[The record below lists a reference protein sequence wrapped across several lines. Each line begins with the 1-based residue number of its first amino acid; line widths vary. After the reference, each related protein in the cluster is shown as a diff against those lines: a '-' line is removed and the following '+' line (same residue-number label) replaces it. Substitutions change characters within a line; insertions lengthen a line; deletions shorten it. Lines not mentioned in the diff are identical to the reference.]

1 MVSITQIKNK
11 LPEEF
16 MDNLY
21 EMFSPGTVD
30 NILRGIAE
38 KRFTTLRVN
47 NLKYNIQDLMK
58 YFKEEN
64 IKFEIYK
71 DEEIT
76 GAEVTTLI
84 NKAINSN
91 QQNEIEKDKKGR
103 YIDNETNS
111 INIDI
116 KFIDDDVTYNIEKIY
131 NNGMDKFLTYY
142 RDIKFKCVDVQ
153 YHDKTQKI
161 KYMLFEQITQ

>member
-1 MVSITQIKNK
+1 MKKIAIFLLIIIGIVSTISY
-11 LPEEF
+11 
-16 MDNLY
+16 LY
-21 EMFSPGTVD
+21 LNSI
-30 NILRGIAE
+30 NNQRIAQ
-38 KRFTTLRVN
+38 K
-47 NLKYNIQDLMK
+47 
-58 YFKEEN
+58 EN
-64 IKFEIYK
+64 ITFEIYK

-116 KFIDDDVTYNIEKIY
+116 KFIDNDVTYNIEKIY

>member
-1 MVSITQIKNK
+1 MMKKIAIFLLIIIGIVSTISY
-11 LPEEF
+11 
-16 MDNLY
+16 LY
-21 EMFSPGTVD
+21 LNSI
-30 NILRGIAE
+30 NNQRIAQ
-38 KRFTTLRVN
+38 K
-47 NLKYNIQDLMK
+47 
-58 YFKEEN
+58 EN

-76 GAEVTTLI
+76 GAKVTTLI

-91 QQNEIEKDKKGR
+91 QQNEVEKDKKGR
-103 YIDNETNS
+103 YVDNATNS

-116 KFIDDDVTYNIEKIY
+116 KFIDDDATYNIEKIY

-153 YHDKTQKI
+153 YHVKHKRLNI
-161 KYMLFEQITQ
+161 CCLNKLRNKN

>member
-1 MVSITQIKNK
+1 MKKIAIFLLIIIGIVSTISY
-11 LPEEF
+11 
-16 MDNLY
+16 LY
-21 EMFSPGTVD
+21 LNSI
-30 NILRGIAE
+30 NNQRIAQKE
-38 KRFTTLRVN
+38 
-47 NLKYNIQDLMK
+47 NIQ
-58 YFKEEN
+58 
-64 IKFEIYK
+64 FEIYK

-91 QQNEIEKDKKGR
+91 QQNEVEKDKKGR
-103 YIDNETNS
+103 YVDNATNS

>member
-1 MVSITQIKNK
+1 MKKIAIFLLIIIDIVSTISY
-11 LPEEF
+11 
-16 MDNLY
+16 LY
-21 EMFSPGTVD
+21 LNSI
-30 NILRGIAE
+30 NNQRIAQ
-38 KRFTTLRVN
+38 K
-47 NLKYNIQDLMK
+47 
-58 YFKEEN
+58 EN

-91 QQNEIEKDKKGR
+91 QQNEVEKDKKGR
-103 YIDNETNS
+103 YVDNATNS

>member
-1 MVSITQIKNK
+1 MKKIAIFLLIIISIVSTISY
-11 LPEEF
+11 
-16 MDNLY
+16 LY
-21 EMFSPGTVD
+21 LNSIS
-30 NILRGIAE
+30 NQRIAQ
-38 KRFTTLRVN
+38 K
-47 NLKYNIQDLMK
+47 
-58 YFKEEN
+58 EN

-91 QQNEIEKDKKGR
+91 QQNEVEKDKKGR

-153 YHDKTQKI
+153 YHDKKQKI

>member
-1 MVSITQIKNK
+1 MLKKPIFLLIIISIVSTISY
-11 LPEEF
+11 
-16 MDNLY
+16 LY
-21 EMFSPGTVD
+21 LNSIS
-30 NILRGIAE
+30 NQRIAQ
-38 KRFTTLRVN
+38 K
-47 NLKYNIQDLMK
+47 
-58 YFKEEN
+58 EN

-91 QQNEIEKDKKGR
+91 QQNEVEKDKKGR

-111 INIDI
+111 INVDI

>member
-1 MVSITQIKNK
+1 MKKIAIFLLIIIGIVSTISY
-11 LPEEF
+11 
-16 MDNLY
+16 LY
-21 EMFSPGTVD
+21 LNSI
-30 NILRGIAE
+30 NNQRIAQ
-38 KRFTTLRVN
+38 K
-47 NLKYNIQDLMK
+47 
-58 YFKEEN
+58 EN

-91 QQNEIEKDKKGR
+91 QQNEIEKDKKGI

>member
-1 MVSITQIKNK
+1 MKKIAIF
-11 LPEEF
+11 L
-16 MDNLY
+16 LIII
-21 EMFSPGTVD
+21 GTVSTISYLYL
-30 NILRGIAE
+30 NSINNQRIAQ
-38 KRFTTLRVN
+38 K
-47 NLKYNIQDLMK
+47 
-58 YFKEEN
+58 EN

-91 QQNEIEKDKKGR
+91 QQNEVEKDKKDR
-103 YIDNETNS
+103 YVDNETNS

>member
-58 YFKEEN
+58 YFKDIN
-64 IKFEIYK
+64 IKFDRVLWYKDALVIKNANEKDLQKLEIYK
-71 DEEIT
+71 
-76 GAEVTTLI
+76 
-84 NKAINSN
+84 
-91 QQNEIEKDKKGR
+91 
-103 YIDNETNS
+103 
-111 INIDI
+111 
-116 KFIDDDVTYNIEKIY
+116 
-131 NNGMDKFLTYY
+131 
-142 RDIKFKCVDVQ
+142 
-153 YHDKTQKI
+153 
-161 KYMLFEQITQ
+161 

>member
-1 MVSITQIKNK
+1 MKKIAIFLLIIIGIVSTISY
-11 LPEEF
+11 
-16 MDNLY
+16 LY
-21 EMFSPGTVD
+21 LNSI
-30 NILRGIAE
+30 NNQRIAQ
-38 KRFTTLRVN
+38 K
-47 NLKYNIQDLMK
+47 
-58 YFKEEN
+58 EN

-91 QQNEIEKDKKGR
+91 QQNEVEKDKKGR

-111 INIDI
+111 INVDI

>member
-1 MVSITQIKNK
+1 MKKIAIFLLIIISIVSTISY
-11 LPEEF
+11 
-16 MDNLY
+16 LY
-21 EMFSPGTVD
+21 LNSIS
-30 NILRGIAE
+30 NQRIAQ
-38 KRFTTLRVN
+38 K
-47 NLKYNIQDLMK
+47 
-58 YFKEEN
+58 EN

-91 QQNEIEKDKKGR
+91 QQNEVEKDKKGR

-111 INIDI
+111 INVDI

-131 NNGMDKFLTYY
+131 NNGIDKFLTYY

>member
-1 MVSITQIKNK
+1 MKKIAIFLLIIIGIVSTISY
-11 LPEEF
+11 
-16 MDNLY
+16 LY
-21 EMFSPGTVD
+21 LNSI
-30 NILRGIAE
+30 NNQRIAQ
-38 KRFTTLRVN
+38 K
-47 NLKYNIQDLMK
+47 
-58 YFKEEN
+58 EN

>member
-1 MVSITQIKNK
+1 MKKIAIFLLIIIGIVSTISY
-11 LPEEF
+11 
-16 MDNLY
+16 LY
-21 EMFSPGTVD
+21 LNSI
-30 NILRGIAE
+30 NNQRIAQ
-38 KRFTTLRVN
+38 K
-47 NLKYNIQDLMK
+47 
-58 YFKEEN
+58 EN

-131 NNGMDKFLTYY
+131 NNGMDKFSTYY

>member
-1 MVSITQIKNK
+1 MRKIAIFLLIIIGIVSTISY
-11 LPEEF
+11 
-16 MDNLY
+16 LY
-21 EMFSPGTVD
+21 LNSI
-30 NILRGIAE
+30 NNQRIAQ
-38 KRFTTLRVN
+38 K
-47 NLKYNIQDLMK
+47 
-58 YFKEEN
+58 EN

>member
-1 MVSITQIKNK
+1 MKKIAIFLLIIIGIVSTISY
-11 LPEEF
+11 
-16 MDNLY
+16 LY
-21 EMFSPGTVD
+21 LNSI
-30 NILRGIAE
+30 NNQRIAQ
-38 KRFTTLRVN
+38 K
-47 NLKYNIQDLMK
+47 
-58 YFKEEN
+58 EN

-153 YHDKTQKI
+153 YPDKTQKI

>member
-1 MVSITQIKNK
+1 MKKIAIFLLIIISIVSTISY
-11 LPEEF
+11 
-16 MDNLY
+16 LY
-21 EMFSPGTVD
+21 LNSIS
-30 NILRGIAE
+30 NQRIAQ
-38 KRFTTLRVN
+38 K
-47 NLKYNIQDLMK
+47 
-58 YFKEEN
+58 EN

-84 NKAINSN
+84 NKSINSN
-91 QQNEIEKDKKGR
+91 QQNEVEKDKKGK

-111 INIDI
+111 INVDI

>member
-1 MVSITQIKNK
+1 MKKIAIFLLIIIGIVSTISY
-11 LPEEF
+11 
-16 MDNLY
+16 LY
-21 EMFSPGTVD
+21 LNSI
-30 NILRGIAE
+30 NNQRIAQ
-38 KRFTTLRVN
+38 K
-47 NLKYNIQDLMK
+47 
-58 YFKEEN
+58 EN

-71 DEEIT
+71 DEKIT

>member
-1 MVSITQIKNK
+1 MKKIAIFLLIIIGMVSTISY
-11 LPEEF
+11 
-16 MDNLY
+16 LY
-21 EMFSPGTVD
+21 LNSI
-30 NILRGIAE
+30 NNQRIAQ
-38 KRFTTLRVN
+38 K
-47 NLKYNIQDLMK
+47 
-58 YFKEEN
+58 EN

>member
-1 MVSITQIKNK
+1 MKKIAIFLLIIIGIVSTISY
-11 LPEEF
+11 
-16 MDNLY
+16 LY
-21 EMFSPGTVD
+21 LNSI
-30 NILRGIAE
+30 NNQRIAQ
-38 KRFTTLRVN
+38 K
-47 NLKYNIQDLMK
+47 
-58 YFKEEN
+58 EN

-116 KFIDDDVTYNIEKIY
+116 KFIDDDVTYTIEKIY

>member
-1 MVSITQIKNK
+1 MKKIAIFLLIIIGIVSTISY
-11 LPEEF
+11 
-16 MDNLY
+16 LY
-21 EMFSPGTVD
+21 LNSI
-30 NILRGIAE
+30 NNQRIAQ
-38 KRFTTLRVN
+38 K
-47 NLKYNIQDLMK
+47 
-58 YFKEEN
+58 EN

-84 NKAINSN
+84 NKEINSN

>member
-1 MVSITQIKNK
+1 MKKIAIFLLIIIGIVSTISY
-11 LPEEF
+11 
-16 MDNLY
+16 LY
-21 EMFSPGTVD
+21 LNSIS
-30 NILRGIAE
+30 NQRIAQ
-38 KRFTTLRVN
+38 K
-47 NLKYNIQDLMK
+47 
-58 YFKEEN
+58 EN

>member
-1 MVSITQIKNK
+1 MKKIAIFLLIIIGIVSTISY
-11 LPEEF
+11 
-16 MDNLY
+16 LY
-21 EMFSPGTVD
+21 L
-30 NILRGIAE
+30 NGI
-38 KRFTTLRVN
+38 N
-47 NLKYNIQDLMK
+47 NQRIAQK
-58 YFKEEN
+58 EN

>member
-1 MVSITQIKNK
+1 MKKIAIFLLIIIGIVSTISY
-11 LPEEF
+11 
-16 MDNLY
+16 LY
-21 EMFSPGTVD
+21 LNSISNQRM
-30 NILRGIAE
+30 AQ
-38 KRFTTLRVN
+38 K
-47 NLKYNIQDLMK
+47 
-58 YFKEEN
+58 EN

-71 DEEIT
+71 DEEIA

-131 NNGMDKFLTYY
+131 NNGMDKLLTYY

>member
-1 MVSITQIKNK
+1 MKKIAMFLLIIIGIVSTISY
-11 LPEEF
+11 
-16 MDNLY
+16 LY
-21 EMFSPGTVD
+21 LNSIS
-30 NILRGIAE
+30 NQRIAQ
-38 KRFTTLRVN
+38 K
-47 NLKYNIQDLMK
+47 
-58 YFKEEN
+58 EN

-84 NKAINSN
+84 NKSINSN

>member
-1 MVSITQIKNK
+1 MKKIAIFLLIIISIVSTISY
-11 LPEEF
+11 
-16 MDNLY
+16 LY
-21 EMFSPGTVD
+21 LNSIS
-30 NILRGIAE
+30 NQRIAQ
-38 KRFTTLRVN
+38 K
-47 NLKYNIQDLMK
+47 
-58 YFKEEN
+58 EN

-91 QQNEIEKDKKGR
+91 QQNEVEKDKKGR
-103 YIDNETNS
+103 YMDNETNS
-111 INIDI
+111 INVDI

>member
-1 MVSITQIKNK
+1 MMKKIAIFLLIIIGIVSTISY
-11 LPEEF
+11 
-16 MDNLY
+16 LY
-21 EMFSPGTVD
+21 LNSI
-30 NILRGIAE
+30 NNQRIAQ
-38 KRFTTLRVN
+38 K
-47 NLKYNIQDLMK
+47 
-58 YFKEEN
+58 EN
-64 IKFEIYK
+64 IKFEIQR

>member
-1 MVSITQIKNK
+1 MKKIAIFLLIIIGIVSTISYLYLNSINNQRIAQK
-11 LPEEF
+11 E
-16 MDNLY
+16 NL
-21 EMFSPGTVD
+21 
-30 NILRGIAE
+30 
-38 KRFTTLRVN
+38 
-47 NLKYNIQDLMK
+47 
-58 YFKEEN
+58 
-64 IKFEIYK
+64 KFEIYK

-91 QQNEIEKDKKGR
+91 QQNEVEKDKKGR

>member
-1 MVSITQIKNK
+1 MKKIAIFLLIIISIVSTISY
-11 LPEEF
+11 
-16 MDNLY
+16 LY
-21 EMFSPGTVD
+21 LNSIS
-30 NILRGIAE
+30 NQRIAQ
-38 KRFTTLRVN
+38 K
-47 NLKYNIQDLMK
+47 
-58 YFKEEN
+58 EN

-84 NKAINSN
+84 NKSINSN
-91 QQNEIEKDKKGR
+91 QQNEVEKDKKGR

-111 INIDI
+111 INVDI

>member
-1 MVSITQIKNK
+1 MKKIAMFLLIIIGIVSTISY
-11 LPEEF
+11 
-16 MDNLY
+16 LY
-21 EMFSPGTVD
+21 LNSIS
-30 NILRGIAE
+30 NQRIAQ
-38 KRFTTLRVN
+38 K
-47 NLKYNIQDLMK
+47 
-58 YFKEEN
+58 EN

-91 QQNEIEKDKKGR
+91 QQNEVEKDKKGR

-111 INIDI
+111 INVDI

>member
-1 MVSITQIKNK
+1 MKKIAIFLLIIIGIVSTISY
-11 LPEEF
+11 
-16 MDNLY
+16 LY
-21 EMFSPGTVD
+21 LNSI
-30 NILRGIAE
+30 NNQRIAQ
-38 KRFTTLRVN
+38 K
-47 NLKYNIQDLMK
+47 
-58 YFKEEN
+58 EN

-103 YIDNETNS
+103 YVDNATNS

>member
-1 MVSITQIKNK
+1 MKKIAIFLLIIIGIVSTISY
-11 LPEEF
+11 
-16 MDNLY
+16 LY
-21 EMFSPGTVD
+21 LNSI
-30 NILRGIAE
+30 NNQRIAQ
-38 KRFTTLRVN
+38 K
-47 NLKYNIQDLMK
+47 
-58 YFKEEN
+58 EN

-116 KFIDDDVTYNIEKIY
+116 KFIDDDVTYNIKKIY

>member
-1 MVSITQIKNK
+1 MMKKIAIFLLIIIGIVSTISY
-11 LPEEF
+11 
-16 MDNLY
+16 LY
-21 EMFSPGTVD
+21 LNSI
-30 NILRGIAE
+30 NNQRIAQ
-38 KRFTTLRVN
+38 K
-47 NLKYNIQDLMK
+47 
-58 YFKEEN
+58 EN

-91 QQNEIEKDKKGR
+91 QQNEVEKDKKGR
-103 YIDNETNS
+103 YVDNATNS

>member
-1 MVSITQIKNK
+1 MKKIAIFLLIIIGIVSTISY
-11 LPEEF
+11 
-16 MDNLY
+16 LY
-21 EMFSPGTVD
+21 LNSI
-30 NILRGIAE
+30 NNQRIAQ
-38 KRFTTLRVN
+38 K
-47 NLKYNIQDLMK
+47 
-58 YFKEEN
+58 EN

-153 YHDKTQKI
+153 YHDKTQKS